1 MGVQGLLGLLE
12 EAVHDVHISELRGKR
27 VAVDGYCWL
36 HKATYSCALELCT
49 AEETDRFLG
58 FCAAMLDML
67 QHFDIAPLVVL
78 DGGPL
83 PSKAGQEDIRRRRRD
98 ENQRKGREA
107 LAAGSREAA
116 VAHFQRA
123 VDVTPKMAAMFEDL
137 LRRRG
142 VPFIVAPFEAD
153 AQLAFLQTSGV
164 VDFVLTEDS
173 DMVPYGVT
181 CVVFKMSRYGQGKVL
196 RLDEALRTKAVA
208 GLSHRALRQ
217 ACILAGC
224 DYLEGLAGMGL
235 KTAVKTLCRY
245 RDIDRAIR
253 ALRIEGTHRVPPNY
267 SEAFRHAELTF
278 CHQQVFDPARRAAVP
293 LTPLPEGLSWAD
305 VESFLGPPVPD
316 AIACDIA
323 DGRMDPIT
331 REYYPSFAPKGASP
345 APPRAPQLDR
355 LRAVSSQRLSL
366 PGVAVSRV
374 NSSSGGCVNRSS
386 SVALGSVKRDQ
397 GLLRY
402 FTPLQQQHQQHQQHT
417 AAGRQQDAGEG
428 GRDILDFSPRR
439 PVAVNPAVCKPFV
452 SPVRS
457 PQARTCAPPAVGGT
471 PPKRGRVSETSGML
485 VHHSADT
492 IVLSDDSLSEREA
505 GDSASGRGDC
515 GGVPDGAT
523 DSGTGRP
530 KTLYRSSFLAHGRLT
545 LPPRPLCA
553 RTSSLSLSGTVPS
566 SLPSDG
572 DGDGDGD
579 GLLVSDISDASLSSN
594 GTDAV
599 PPAPSG
605 ARLPPPTSFH
615 AALQLASRSVS
626 ASPPAPVATTAVRP
640 AVLSPARPGPL
651 ISRFFVSQPAV
662 PYPTSDPPSA
672 RPL

>member
-49 AEETDRFLG
+49 AAETDRFLG

-67 QHFDIAPLVVL
+67 AHFDVTPVVVL

-83 PSKAGQEDIRRRRRD
+83 PSKAGQEDLRRRRRD

-123 VDVTPKMAAMFEDL
+123 VDVTPRMAAMFEDL

-142 VPFIVAPFEAD
+142 VRFVVAPFEAD
-153 AQLAFLQTSGV
+153 AQLAFLQTSGA

-181 CVVFKMSRYGQGKVL
+181 CVVFKMNRYGQGKIL

-224 DYLEGLAGMGL
+224 DYLEGLAGMGIR
-235 KTAVKTLCRY
+235 TAVKTLRRY
-245 RDIDRAIR
+245 RDIDRAVR
-253 ALRIEGTHRVPPNY
+253 ALRIDGTHRVPPNY
-267 SEAFRHAELTF
+267 REAFRNAELTF

-293 LTPLPEGLSWAD
+293 LTPLPEGLAWAD

-316 AIACDIA
+316 AIACAIA
-323 DGRMDPIT
+323 DGQMDPIT
-331 REYYPSFAPKGASP
+331 REYYPGFAPSTGVPPATAVPRSP
-345 APPRAPQLDR
+345 LPDRPRTVVP
-355 LRAVSSQRLSL
+355 SQRHSL
-366 PGVAVSRV
+366 PGSTGSRA
-374 NSSSGGCVNRSS
+374 SGIGRSS
-386 SVALGSVKRDQ
+386 SVALGSVRRDQ

-402 FTPLQQQHQQHQQHT
+402 FTPLQQPQSQQQQQ
-417 AAGRQQDAGEG
+417 GRTDANEG
-428 GRDILDFSPRR
+428 DRDILDFSPQR
-439 PVAVNPAVCKPFV
+439 PVAVNPAVCRPFV

-457 PQARTCAPPAVGGT
+457 PQARACASPAAGGT
-471 PPKRGRVSETSGML
+471 PPKRGRVAETSGTL
-485 VHHSADT
+485 AHHSTDT
-492 IVLSDDSLSEREA
+492 IVLSDDSVSELCRGGAEGSVAVSDSCGAMPDEA
-505 GDSASGRGDC
+505 AESG
-515 GGVPDGAT
+515 AA
-523 DSGTGRP
+523 RP
-530 KTLYRSSFLAHGRLT
+530 TTLYRSSFLAHGRLT
-545 LPPRPLCA
+545 LPPRPLCVRA
-553 RTSSLSLSGTVPS
+553 SSLSLPLPSTVPS
-566 SLPSDG
+566 SLPPDDDG
-572 DGDGDGD
+572 DGDA
-579 GLLVSDISDASLSSN
+579 LLVSDVSDASLSSS
-594 GTDAV
+594 GAGAG
-599 PPAPSG
+599 PAPSG

-626 ASPPAPVATTAVRP
+626 VSAAAAAAPTAP
-640 AVLSPARPGPL
+640 SPARPGPL

-662 PYPTSDPPSA
+662 PYPTSDPPA
-672 RPL
+672 VRPL